1 MVTVLASISLALLL
15 VIAIELLVVIR
26 ELARLQP
33 AARGEDDKKEGQT
46 INVNVAALPVQD
58 GSQLAA
64 PLLKPLPGAAPVPAP
79 ESPAPGPEPAP
90 EPEGEPEPEPPR
102 RHAPAPAPAPAGA
115 KATTSGQL
123 AVKCPNCQAENS
135 SFRSECFNCGT
146 RL

>member
-26 ELARLQP
+26 ELARLQVAP
-33 AARGEDDKKEGQT
+33 RGEDDKKEGQT
-46 INVNVAALPVQD
+46 INVNVAALPVQE
-58 GSQLAA
+58 GA
-64 PLLKPLPGAAPVPAP
+64 LPGAVPAKP
-79 ESPAPGPEPAP
+79 LTAAAPPPGPEPATPAPGNEAAAEP
-90 EPEGEPEPEPPR
+90 EPRPEPEPPR
-102 RHAPAPAPAPAGA
+102 RSAPTPAGA
-115 KATTSGQL
+115 KATASGQL